1 MDQFKENRHIVDAQ
15 PDIGAIIPP
24 SRTARRRLA
33 AVGRHLALREWGA
46 AVYWAGAVVLVV
58 VGFLAIFSIGAPL
71 FLTGV
76 AMLVVGR
83 WRHRSAVVWPVL
95 VGVWSFVLGYLLVAP
110 LGCSTSEVRGDA
122 GRTTCSNVLGIDYS
136 GTGVYN
142 PSLLPALI
150 AGLAAAAIGVVVTRQ
165 ITRQMR
171 RPGA

>member
-1 MDQFKENRHIVDAQ
+1 MGQ
-15 PDIGAIIPP
+15 
-24 SRTARRRLA
+24 
-33 AVGRHLALREWGA
+33 RHLALHDRGA

-71 FLTGV
+71 LLTGV

-83 WRHRSAVVWPVL
+83 WRHRPAVVWPVL
-95 VGVWSFVLGYLLVAP
+95 AGVWSFVLGYLLVAP
-110 LGCSTSEVRGDA
+110 LGCSTSAVLPGEA

-142 PSLLPALI
+142 PSLLPALM

-165 ITRQMR
+165 ITRRMR
-171 RPGA
+171 RSGA